1 MSEDWVPYGYS
12 MHRGLVYA
20 RAEGKDL
27 QMTLYTPEDD
37 GACLRPGMVLIH
49 GGAWVIG
56 TRYQQAWYC
65 REFAKAGFVVMT
77 IDYRLM
83 PRHAFPKCLHDCKAA
98 VRWLRRNAE
107 AHRVDPSRIV
117 TFGASAGG
125 HLAGLLATTRP
136 EHGLEGDA
144 NGGVSSEVKAAVCLY
159 GAVDLRKYRERPV
172 FGPLGRM
179 AHDFLEDFA
188 GRELEAKNGDPLYA
202 ASPVAYVGPW
212 SKPTLLVHG
221 TADNVVHYEQSETF
235 HELLRRA
242 GVPTRL
248 IAVPNK
254 GHGFDYV
261 FVRMRRSLF
270 IEMVKFL
277 DEHAGGPHVERRFAH
292 ARKLT
297 QGHHEA

>member
-1 MSEDWVPYGYS
+1 
-12 MHRGLVYA
+12 
-20 RAEGKDL
+20 
-27 QMTLYTPEDD
+27 
-37 GACLRPGMVLIH
+37 
-49 GGAWVIG
+49 VIG

-77 IDYRLM
+77 IDYRMM

-98 VRWLRRNAE
+98 VRWLRRNAAE
-107 AHRVDPSRIV
+107 HRVDPERIV

-136 EHGLEGDA
+136 EHGFEGEA
-144 NGGVSSEVKAAVCLY
+144 NGGESSEVKSAVCLY
-159 GAVDLRKYRERPV
+159 GAVDLRMYREQPV

-179 AHDFLEDFA
+179 AHDFLEDFT
-188 GRELEAKNGDPLYA
+188 GRGQEAKNGDPLYA

-221 TADNVVHYEQSETF
+221 TADNVVHYAQSETF
-235 HELLRRA
+235 HQLLRRA
-242 GVPTRL
+242 GVPARL

-261 FVRMRRSLF
+261 FVRLRRSLF
-270 IEMVKFL
+270 VEMLKFL
-277 DEHAGGPHVERRFAH
+277 DEHGVGPLVERRLAY
-292 ARKLT
+292 ARKLE
-297 QGHHEA
+297 QGRRDS